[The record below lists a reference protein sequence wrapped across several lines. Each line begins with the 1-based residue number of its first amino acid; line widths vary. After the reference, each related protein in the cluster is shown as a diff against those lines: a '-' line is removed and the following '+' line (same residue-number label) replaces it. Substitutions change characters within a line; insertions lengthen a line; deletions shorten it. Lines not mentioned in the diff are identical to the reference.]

1 MFRCLN
7 KRIPLGV
14 VYLLVFSASLSAAP
28 SNDEWRKWLQS
39 QIENHPQVIAAK
51 EQMRSANSL
60 ATNQELPLYNPEL
73 ETEFEREGDSNNY
86 SIGISQ
92 TIDWW
97 DKSSVLKK
105 QASISREAARFD
117 FDAILQQR
125 TAETI
130 SALIVWDSANQR
142 AKLAK
147 EQENRLSALL
157 EVIAER
163 QKAGDLGQLDAEL
176 TYLELS
182 QQLNET
188 AESHVQFR
196 QAEAKL
202 RELLPEWTL
211 EWSNVPKS
219 FWRFDAYNSFN
230 QSIDQIPNVAAAR
243 AAWESL
249 RQEAEVARLN
259 AKTDPTFGLNAG
271 KSEDDDVVGISFSM
285 PLNIRNN
292 FSAQV
297 KAVNQQALSA
307 ESQYL
312 AARRSQQFFIEAAQA
327 AMEEY
332 KNHYKRWQDLMK
344 GRIERSANLLERQW
358 RSGDVST
365 SEYLLSLQQRADGI
379 VAGIELQKKYR
390 VAYTDWLLSTGQLT
404 TALKQVN

>member
-1 MFRCLN
+1 V
-7 KRIPLGV
+7 GG
-14 VYLLVFSASLSAAP
+14 VYLLVFCTSLSATP
-28 SNDEWRKWLQS
+28 SKDTWRAWLQN
-39 QIENHPQVIAAK
+39 QIENHPQVVAAREK
-51 EQMRSANSL
+51 MESSLSWAN
-60 ATNQELPLYNPEL
+60 NQELPLYNPEL
-73 ETEFEREGDSNNY
+73 EAEFEREGDSNNY
-86 SIGISQ
+86 SIGITQ

-105 QASISREAARFD
+105 QALISRQEASFE

-125 TAETI
+125 TAESIT
-130 SALIVWDSANQR
+130 ALIMWDSANQR

-147 EQENRLSALL
+147 EQENRLSALV

-211 EWSNVPKS
+211 EWSKVPKS
-219 FWRFDAYNSFN
+219 FWRFDTSNSHN
-230 QSIDQIPNVAAAR
+230 QAIDQIPNVAAAR

-249 RQEAEVARLN
+249 RQEAEVAKLD

-292 FSAQV
+292 FSARV
-297 KAVNQQALSA
+297 KAANQQALSA

-312 AARRSQQFFIEAAQA
+312 AARRSQQFSIEAAQA
-327 AMEEY
+327 ALEEY

-344 GRIERSANLLERQW
+344 GRIERSANLLEKQW

-365 SEYLLSLQQRADGI
+365 TEYLLSLQQRAEGI

-390 VAYTDWLLSTGQLT
+390 IAYTNWLLSIGQLT